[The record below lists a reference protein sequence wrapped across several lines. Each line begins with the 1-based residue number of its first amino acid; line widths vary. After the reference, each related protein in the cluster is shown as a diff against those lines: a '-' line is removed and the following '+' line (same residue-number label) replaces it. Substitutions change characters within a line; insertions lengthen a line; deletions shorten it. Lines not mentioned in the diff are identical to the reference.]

1 VVQRKRLLAAEAV
14 FTIKHIL
21 GLDMTVAMARAREL
35 NLTTLIHKMK
45 QCHSEGIINYSVPFD
60 IAVNAVLTNTPEKYI
75 KACFIATKQF
85 DREIEQIL
93 KEKGE
98 YYNG

>member
-1 VVQRKRLLAAEAV
+1 MEQRKRLLAAEAV
-14 FTIKHIL
+14 FTIRYIL
-21 GLDMTVAMARAREL
+21 GLDLTVAMARAREL
-35 NLTTLIHKMK
+35 NLTILIPKMK

-85 DREIEQIL
+85 DQEIEQIL